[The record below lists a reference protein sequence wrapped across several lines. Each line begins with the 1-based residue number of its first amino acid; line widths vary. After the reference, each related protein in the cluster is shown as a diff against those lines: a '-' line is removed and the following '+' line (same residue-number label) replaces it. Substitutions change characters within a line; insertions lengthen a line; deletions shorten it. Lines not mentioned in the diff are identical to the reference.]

1 MLNSQITPNAKTIVN
16 KGGKSTMNQTKFLKS
31 IKHSLKKSSPLIL
44 TCIGACGVAV
54 TAVSAVK
61 ATPKAIKLI
70 DKETKKKGEKLTPF
84 EVVKATWTCY
94 IYPTIIGASTI
105 LCIFSANALN
115 KKQQAVLTSA
125 YALINQKYK
134 DYANKVKELYGEETH
149 KRIIEELAV
158 EKAKDVSIITP
169 GLIESSSIDFE
180 DEDEEPRLFY
190 DSFSERYF
198 ESTIS
203 KVLQAEYYLNRN
215 FCLGW
220 IPSVNDF
227 YDFLGLEH
235 TEIGD
240 EIGWTNSNGDYYWI
254 DFNHF
259 KAKFDDGLECWVI
272 ETEIPPSADY
282 LADR

>member
-1 MLNSQITPNAKTIVN
+1 MK
-16 KGGKSTMNQTKFLKS
+16 QTKFLQS
-31 IKHSLKKSSPLIL
+31 MKHSLKKSSPLIL
-44 TCIGACGVAV
+44 TCISAGGVV
-54 TAVSAVK
+54 ITAISAVK
-61 ATPKAIKLI
+61 ATPKALKLL
-70 DKETKKKGEKLTPF
+70 DEATEKKGEKLTPL

-94 IYPTIIGASTI
+94 IPPTIIGASTI

-134 DYANKVKELYGEETH
+134 DYTNKVKELYGEETH

-158 EKAKDVSIITP
+158 EKAKDVPIITP
-169 GLIESSSIDFE
+169 GLIGSTSIDFE
-180 DEDEEPRLFY
+180 DADEEPRLFY

-259 KAKFDDGLECWVI
+259 KAKLDDGLECWVV